1 MIKELKGHHVL
12 VIAVTAFA
20 VVLTANLVMMFSAT
34 GTFPGLVVRNSYV
47 ASQGWNAK
55 TDAQRALGWHAD
67 IDYRDGLLR
76 VALTDA
82 GGEAV
87 RVPVS
92 VLIGRPS
99 SDAEDR
105 TVALTP
111 AQTGHA
117 APIDLAPGIWRLHVM
132 TASPVFEVETRLIVP
147 EAN

>member
-1 MIKELKGHHVL
+1 MIKELKGQHVL

-20 VVLTANLVMMFSAT
+20 VVLTANLIMMFSAT
-34 GTFPGLVVRNSYV
+34 GTFPGLVVRNSYI

-55 TDAQRALGWHAD
+55 TDAQLALGWHSD
-67 IDYRDGLLR
+67 IAYEDGRLH

-82 GGEAV
+82 EGQAV

-99 SDAEDR
+99 SDAEDK
-105 TVALTP
+105 TIALSPTP
-111 AQTGHA
+111 TGHE

-132 TASPVFEVETRLIVP
+132 TTSPDFEVETRLMVP
-147 EAN
+147 ETN